1 LKHIAIICLLVSTAC
16 ASDLQS
22 QLDAMAKKHKGKVAF
37 YARNLKTGAT
47 VAINADEPVPTA
59 SVIKVPI
66 LLEAFAQVQ
75 AGKRKLTD
83 KITLRK
89 EDQVAGSGVLQFLTP
104 GLELTLEDAASLM
117 MILSD
122 NTGTNLVIDQVAIPA
137 VNERIAA
144 LGLKNTYLYKKV
156 YKPPVG
162 PMPADQKKF
171 GLGKTTAREMAQVL
185 EAIETCVIKDEQLCR
200 RMIEIMKNQSYRNM
214 VAHFIETADTTE
226 VRSGIAAKWGGLDE
240 VRNEVALVYT
250 KEGPIVISV
259 FTWDNEDQR
268 WVPENEAELLIARMA
283 EAVVKAWAPSGVRTG
298 DK

>member
-1 LKHIAIICLLVSTAC
+1 MKRIVLIFLLVSTA
-16 ASDLQS
+16 AAQDLQS
-22 QLDAMAKKHKGKVAF
+22 QLEAMVKTHRGKVGF

-47 VAINADEPVPTA
+47 VAINADEPAPTA

-75 AGKRKLTD
+75 AGKRKLSD

-89 EDQVAGSGVLQFLTP
+89 EDQVAGSGVLQFLNS

-122 NTGTNLVIDQVAIPA
+122 NTGTNLVIDQVTIPA
-137 VNERIAA
+137 VNARITA

-156 YKPPVG
+156 YKPAEGPV
-162 PMPADQKKF
+162 PADQKKF

-214 VAHFIETADTTE
+214 VPRFIETADTTE

-250 KEGPIVISV
+250 KDGVIVISA
-259 FTWDNEDQR
+259 FTWENADER
-268 WVPENEAELLIARMA
+268 WVPENEAETLIARLA
-283 EAVVKAWAPSGVRTG
+283 EAVVKAWSPAGVRTG

>member
-1 LKHIAIICLLVSTAC
+1 MKRLVLIFMLVSTA
-16 ASDLQS
+16 AAQDLQS
-22 QLDAMAKKHKGKVAF
+22 QLDAMAKPHKGKVAF
-37 YARNLKTGAT
+37 FARNLKTGAT

-66 LLEAFAQVQ
+66 LLEAFGQVQ
-75 AGKRKLTD
+75 AGKRKLSD

-89 EDQVAGSGVLQFLTP
+89 EDQVAGSGVLQFLNP

-122 NTGTNLVIDQVAIPA
+122 NTGTNLVIDQVTIAA
-137 VNERIAA
+137 VNQRLSAM
-144 LGLKNTYLYKKV
+144 GLKNTYLYKKV
-156 YKPPVG
+156 YKPAVG

-214 VAHFIETADTTE
+214 VPRFIETADTTE

-250 KEGPIVISV
+250 KDGVIVISA

-268 WVPENEAELLIARMA
+268 WVPENEAETLIARLA
-283 EAVVKAWAPSGVRTG
+283 EAVVKAWSPTGVRTG